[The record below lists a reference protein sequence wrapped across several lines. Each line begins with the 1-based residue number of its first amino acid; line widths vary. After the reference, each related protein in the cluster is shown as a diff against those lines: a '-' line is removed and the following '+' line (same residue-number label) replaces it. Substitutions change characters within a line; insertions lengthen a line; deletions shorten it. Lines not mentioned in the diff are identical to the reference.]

1 MPLPATSVP
10 ATTLRAGRVL
20 LVAGILCQLA
30 ALAATAQIDAP
41 AQAPRTPVPPAP
53 APGVIPAAPAAPTP
67 AMVPA
72 APAPAPAPAAPAAA
86 PLAQATPVPEDIL
99 SYADLLYSKDQFALA
114 AQQYQIFIQEQP
126 NSPNLEAA
134 WFRLGECYLK
144 VNQLE
149 DSTTTFNYLINT
161 YRRGVFVGSAAYRL
175 AVLRFN
181 AKDYRNALAY
191 FKVAKDELTNP
202 EAVVQARFYYARC
215 LQLTAQGKEALAE
228 FEAVM
233 ASSPAAENPFYERC
247 LLESARLF
255 FELGDT
261 AKSLER
267 FQQLAANATTQEF
280 KEEAIV
286 RGGLMAAEAGQ
297 ADLSEKLLNEALGFA
312 DTSPWKSLAQVGAI
326 FNAFSRGD
334 HDKVIA
340 LYNTGAYDAPDE
352 SRAKML
358 LIVGHSFRI
367 KGDNE
372 SALRLYSLVEGKY
385 PERQEGIEAGY
396 RKLQIL
402 HQQGDPLL
410 PESASR
416 FAERQRKVDPES
428 TFIDMA
434 HLMAAEWHFNQAE
447 NSASG
452 AGSDF
457 AIKHYTDAASAYR
470 RVREDNIDK
479 KYHEARLYKQGW
491 AEIESDQGSE
501 GILTLSRFI
510 QRHHDSALGSSALA
524 KRAMA
529 YQAQEDHQFALGDYL
544 DIVKRHP
551 ESPELEFALQ
561 QIALIYAHQRKI
573 PEMIQAYRD
582 LLTKFPETQGAG
594 EAHYWIGVGHFDLEE
609 YTEALIELEKARG
622 MDPSN
627 EDKATLRIV
636 ISLYQLEDIP
646 RLATEARRY
655 LENAPAAPAESAEP
669 VKRTAIPPQI
679 LEYVGRKLAEEE
691 KHEDAEYFLTSITDP
706 EKPDQTTAPVWKLLA
721 ETRAKL
727 KKFTESIAAYDHYL
741 TQTERPS
748 DRAAAYL
755 ARGHAQ
761 LCLRDFEAARN
772 SARESLRSQ
781 KEGRTN
787 AEARILL
794 GDIAAADDKLDEAAK
809 EYLVV
814 SQIFMDPEV
823 TPKALTKAINAYRS
837 LGNEARAVELTQEL
851 GKGYPNYVAPEKAD
865 EC

>member
-1 MPLPATSVP
+1 MPPLHRCRVRTPLAMRLACLFVGLSFLPSV
-10 ATTLRAGRVL
+10 LH
-20 LVAGILCQLA
+20 
-30 ALAATAQIDAP
+30 
-41 AQAPRTPVPPAP
+41 AQAP
-53 APGVIPAAPAAPTP
+53 IPASPP
-67 AMVPA
+67 
-72 APAPAPAPAAPAAA
+72 APAPAPAPAARTQ
-86 PLAQATPVPEDIL
+86 QATPVPEDIL
-99 SYADLLYSKDQFALA
+99 SYADLLYSKEQFALA
-114 AQQYQIFIQEQP
+114 AQQYQIFIREQP
-126 NSPNLEAA
+126 NSANLQAA

-144 VNQLE
+144 VNQLD
-149 DSTTTFNYLINT
+149 DSVTTFNYLINT
-161 YRRGVFVGSAAYRL
+161 YRKGVFVGSAAYRL

-202 EAVVQARFYYARC
+202 EAVVQARFYFARC
-215 LQLTAQGKEALAE
+215 LQLTAQAKEALAE

-233 ASSPAAENPFYERC
+233 ASSPAAQNPFHERC

-255 FELGDT
+255 FELGNT

-267 FQQLAANATTQEF
+267 FQQLAASASTQEF

-286 RGGLMAAEAGQ
+286 RGGLMAAESGQ

-334 HDKVIA
+334 HDKVIG

-367 KGDNE
+367 KNDLD
-372 SALRLYSLVEGKY
+372 SAIRLYSLVEGKY
-385 PERQEGIEAGY
+385 PDRPEGIEAGY

-410 PESASR
+410 PEVASR
-416 FAERQRKVDPES
+416 FAERQSKVDPKS

-434 HLMAAEWHFNQAE
+434 HLMAAEWHFSQAE

-452 AGSDF
+452 AGSEF
-457 AIKHYTDAASAYR
+457 AIKHYKDAAAAYR
-470 RVREDNIDK
+470 KVREDNIDK

-491 AEIESDQGSE
+491 AEIESGQGSE

-510 QRHHDSALGSSALA
+510 QRHHDSALASSALA

-529 YQAQEDHQFALGDYL
+529 YQAQEDHDFALGDYL

-551 ESPELEFALQ
+551 KSPELEFALQ
-561 QIALIYAHQRKI
+561 QVALIYAHKRKI

-582 LLTKFPETQGAG
+582 LLAKFPDTDGAG

-609 YTEALIELEKARG
+609 YPEALIELEKARE
-622 MDPSN
+622 MDKDN

-636 ISLYQLEDIP
+636 ISHYHLEDIAK
-646 RLATEARRY
+646 LATEARRY
-655 LENAPAAPAESAEP
+655 LENVPAVAEGAEA
-669 VKRTAIPPQI
+669 VKRTTIPPQI
-679 LEYVGRKLAEEE
+679 LEYVGRKLAETD
-691 KHEDAEYFLTSITDP
+691 KFEDAEFFLTSITDP
-706 EKPDQTTAPVWKLLA
+706 EKPEATTASVWKLLA
-721 ETRAKL
+721 ECRAKL
-727 KKFTESIAAYDHYL
+727 KKFPEAITAYDHYL
-741 TQTERPS
+741 SQTERPS

-755 ARGHAQ
+755 ARGSAQ

-772 SARESLRSQ
+772 SAQESLRSQ

-787 AEARILL
+787 AEARLLL
-794 GDIAAADDKLDEAAK
+794 GDISAADGKLEEAAK
-809 EYLVV
+809 DYLVV
-814 SQIFMDPEV
+814 SQIFIDPEV
-823 TPKALTKAINAYRS
+823 TPKALAKAINAYRS
-837 LGNEARAVELTQEL
+837 LGNQARAEELTQEL
-851 GKGYPNYVAPEKAD
+851 SKGYPNYVVPEKSD

>member
-1 MPLPATSVP
+1 MPLLHGRGVRRPLAI
-10 ATTLRAGRVL
+10 LLAGLFVGHSFL
-20 LVAGILCQLA
+20 PSPLH
-30 ALAATAQIDAP
+30 
-41 AQAPRTPVPPAP
+41 AQAPIPAVPPA
-53 APGVIPAAPAAPTP
+53 
-67 AMVPA
+67 A
-72 APAPAPAPAAPAAA
+72 APAPAPAPPAPAARVQ
-86 PLAQATPVPEDIL
+86 QATPVPEDIL
-99 SYADLLYSKDQFALA
+99 SYADLLYGKEQFAIA
-114 AQQYQIFIQEQP
+114 AQQYQIFIREQP
-126 NSPNLEAA
+126 NSPNLQAA

-149 DSTTTFNYLINT
+149 DSITTFNYLINT
-161 YRRGVFVGSAAYRL
+161 YRKGVFVGSAAYRL

-202 EAVVQARFYYARC
+202 EAVVQARFYFARC
-215 LQLTAQGKEALAE
+215 LQLTAQAKEALAE

-233 ASSPAAENPFYERC
+233 ASSPAAQNPFYERC

-255 FELGDT
+255 FELGNT

-267 FQQLAANATTQEF
+267 FQQLAASASTQEF

-286 RGGLMAAEAGQ
+286 RGGLMAAESGQ
-297 ADLSEKLLNEALGFA
+297 ADLSEKLLNEALRFA

-334 HDKVIA
+334 HDKVIG

-367 KGDNE
+367 KNDLA
-372 SALRLYSLVEGKY
+372 SAIRLYSLVEGKY
-385 PERQEGIEAGY
+385 PNRPEGIEAGY

-410 PESASR
+410 PEVASR
-416 FAERQRKVDPES
+416 FAARQSKVDPDS

-434 HLMAAEWHFNQAE
+434 HLMSAEWHFSQAE

-452 AGSDF
+452 AGSEF
-457 AIKHYTDAASAYR
+457 AIKHYKDAAAAYR
-470 RVREDNIDK
+470 KVREDNIDK

-491 AEIESDQGSE
+491 AEIESGQASE

-510 QRHHDSALGSSALA
+510 QRHRDSTLASSALA
-524 KRAMA
+524 KRAMT
-529 YQAQEDHQFALGDYL
+529 YQAQEDHDFALGDYL

-551 ESPELEFALQ
+551 DSPELEFALQ
-561 QIALIYAHQRKI
+561 QVALIHAHKRKI

-582 LLTKFPETQGAG
+582 LLAKFPETDGAG

-609 YTEALIELEKARG
+609 YPEALIELEKARE
-622 MDPSN
+622 MDKDN

-636 ISLYQLEDIP
+636 ISHYHLEDIAK
-646 RLATEARRY
+646 LATEARRY
-655 LENAPAAPAESAEP
+655 LENVPAVAKDAEA

-679 LEYVGRKLAEEE
+679 LEYVGRKLAETD
-691 KHEDAEYFLTSITDP
+691 KFEDAEFFLTSISDP
-706 EKPDQTTAPVWKLLA
+706 EAPGKTTSSVWKLLA
-721 ETRAKL
+721 ECRAKL
-727 KKFTESIAAYDHYL
+727 KKFPGTITAYDHYL
-741 TQTERPS
+741 SQTERPS

-755 ARGHAQ
+755 ARGSAQ

-772 SARESLRSQ
+772 SAQESLRSQ

-794 GDIAAADDKLDEAAK
+794 GDISAADGKLEEAAK
-809 EYLVV
+809 DYLVV
-814 SQIFMDPEV
+814 SQIFIDPEV
-823 TPKALTKAINAYRS
+823 TPKALSKAINAYRS
-837 LGNEARAVELTQEL
+837 LGNQARAEELTQEL
-851 GKGYPNYVAPEKAD
+851 SKGYPTYIAPEKTD

>member
-1 MPLPATSVP
+1 MPLALTLLT
-10 ATTLRAGRVL
+10 ATTMRPGRVL
-20 LVAGILCQLA
+20 LVAGIICQLA
-30 ALAATAQIDAP
+30 TLAAMAQIDAP
-41 AQAPRTPVPPAP
+41 AQPPRPPAPPADSPARATAPPAP
-53 APGVIPAAPAAPTP
+53 AP
-67 AMVPA
+67 
-72 APAPAPAPAAPAAA
+72 PAPAPAVASPVPQAAPV
-86 PLAQATPVPEDIL
+86 LEDIL
-99 SYADLLYSKDQFALA
+99 SYADLLYSKEQFALA
-114 AQQYQIFIQEQP
+114 AQQYQIFIREQP
-126 NSPNLEAA
+126 NSPNLQAA

-181 AKDYRNALAY
+181 EKDYRNALAY

-215 LQLTAQGKEALAE
+215 LQLTAQGKEALTE

-233 ASSPAAENPFYERC
+233 ASSSAAENPFYERC

-297 ADLSEKLLNEALGFA
+297 ADLSEKLLNEALAFA

-334 HDKVIA
+334 HDKVIG

-367 KGDNE
+367 KGDND

-416 FAERQRKVDPES
+416 FAERQSKIDPES

-491 AEIESDQGSE
+491 AETESDQGSE

-510 QRHHDSALGSSALA
+510 QRHHDSPLGSSALA

-582 LLTKFPETQGAG
+582 LLARFPETRGAG

-609 YTEALIELEKARG
+609 YAEALVELEKARE

-646 RLATEARRY
+646 KLATEARRY
-655 LENAPAAPAESAEP
+655 LENAPAAENAEP
-669 VKRTAIPPQI
+669 VKRTAIPAQI
-679 LEYVGRKLAEEE
+679 LEYVGRKLAEDESF
-691 KHEDAEYFLTSITDP
+691 EDAEYFLTSLTDP
-706 EKPDQTTAPVWKLLA
+706 EKPDQTTASVWKLLA
-721 ETRAKL
+721 ESRAKL
-727 KKFTESIAAYDHYL
+727 KKFTETIAAYDHYL
-741 TQTERPS
+741 SQTERPS

-755 ARGHAQ
+755 GRGHAQ

-772 SARESLRSQ
+772 SAQESLRSQ

-794 GDIAAADDKLDEAAK
+794 GDISAADGKLDEAAK

-814 SQIFMDPEV
+814 SQIFTDPEV

-837 LGNEARAVELTQEL
+837 LGNEARAGELTQEL
-851 GKGYPNYVAPEKAD
+851 SKGYPNYVAPEKAD

>member
-1 MPLPATSVP
+1 MPLSQRHSLNERLQRGVALILAFLILTVAMCLPN
-10 ATTLRAGRVL
+10 RAS
-20 LVAGILCQLA
+20 
-30 ALAATAQIDAP
+30 AQAP
-41 AQAPRTPVPPAP
+41 AQVPAPTQVPAP
-53 APGVIPAAPAAPTP
+53 AQL
-67 AMVPA
+67 
-72 APAPAPAPAAPAAA
+72 PAPAQVPVPT
-86 PLAQATPVPEDIL
+86 QATPVPEDIL

-114 AQQYQIFIQEQP
+114 AQQYQIFIREQP
-126 NSPNLEAA
+126 NSPNLQAA

-144 VNQLE
+144 VNQPE
-149 DSTTTFNYLINT
+149 DSITTFNYLINT
-161 YRRGVFVGSAAYRL
+161 YKKGVFVGSAAYRL

-191 FKVAKDELTNP
+191 FKVAKDELNNA
-202 EAVVQARFYYARC
+202 EAIVQARFYYARC
-215 LQLTAQGKEALAE
+215 LQLTAQAKEALAE

-233 ASSPAAENPFYERC
+233 ASKPAAENPFHERC

-267 FQQLAANATTQEF
+267 FQTLAASASTQEF

-297 ADLSEKLLNEALGFA
+297 ADLSEKLLTEALRFS

-340 LYNTGAYDAPDE
+340 LYNSGAYDAPDE

-372 SALRLYSLVEGKY
+372 SALRLYSLIEGKY
-385 PERQEGIEAGY
+385 PDRTEGIEAGY

-410 PESASR
+410 PESAKR
-416 FAERQRKVDPES
+416 FAERQGKVDPGS
-428 TFIDMA
+428 PFIDMA
-434 HLMAAEWHFNQAE
+434 FLMAAEWHFSQAE
-447 NSASG
+447 NSVSG

-457 AIKHYTDAASAYR
+457 AVKHYKDASESYR
-470 RVREDNIDK
+470 KVREEKIDK

-491 AEIESDQGSE
+491 AEIESGEESG

-510 QRHHDSALGSSALA
+510 QRHPDSALCSSALA

-544 DIVKRHP
+544 DIVKRYP
-551 ESPELEFALQ
+551 ESSELEFALQ

-573 PEMIQAYRD
+573 PEMIQAYKG
-582 LLTKFPETQGAG
+582 LLAKFPETEGAG
-594 EAHYWIGVGHFDLEE
+594 EAHYWIGVGHFDLEQYE
-609 YTEALIELEKARG
+609 EALAELAKARE
-622 MDPSN
+622 MDPGQ
-627 EDKATLRIV
+627 EDKATLRI
-636 ISLYQLEDIP
+636 IIAHYQLEDIEK
-646 RLATEARRY
+646 LAVEARRY
-655 LENAPAAPAESAEP
+655 LGNVPAVAEGAEP
-669 VKRTAIPPQI
+669 VKRTAVPPQI
-679 LEYVGRKLAEEE
+679 LEYAGRKLAEAE
-691 KHEDAEYFLTSITDP
+691 KFEDAEYFLNSITDP
-706 EKPDQTTAPVWKLLA
+706 KQPEKTSAAVWKLIA
-721 ETRAKL
+721 ECRGRL
-727 KKFTESIAAYDHYL
+727 KKHNEAIAAYDFYL
-741 TQTERPS
+741 LQTERPS

-755 ARGHAQ
+755 ARGASQ
-761 LCLRDFEAARN
+761 LCLRDFEASRN
-772 SARESLRSQ
+772 SAQESLRSQ

-794 GDIAAADDKLDEAAK
+794 GDISAASGNLEEAAR

-823 TPKALTKAINAYRS
+823 TPKALTKAINAYRT
-837 LGNEARAVELTQEL
+837 LGNQEKAQELTQEL
-851 GKGYPNYVAPEKAD
+851 STGYPNYTPPASLD
-865 EC
+865 HEC